1 MDNKMMIILE
11 DIKSLVKV
19 NIEGQKAFEE
29 RFETRLS
36 NIENEMWSD
45 LIAREYGRMRMDIEL
60 LKEEVSFLSQNA

>member
-1 MDNKMMIILE
+1 MIILE